1 MKSRFIAVLMAS
13 AFTGWTGTAIAD
25 DVIPGLHDM
34 LPQYIQDAGRIEV
47 ASDPQQP
54 PYDFLDDVNET
65 MIGVEQEL
73 LAEVGKRIGISINVT
88 AAPLPTIIPGIQS
101 GRFDLGASA
110 FGDFVERQKIVDII
124 DVNYEAAGL
133 VVAAGNP
140 LEINSIGDMC
150 GHKGAAHQGSTPLT
164 LFELQAERCPADSP
178 LEILQFP
185 TSDQAQLA
193 VKSGR
198 ADAYIANV
206 GVSSYMTANQ
216 PEGGI
221 QLELVTDSRYA
232 VGYQGWIVSKENSG
246 LRDAVIQALQSM
258 VDDGTYGEVFD
269 RWNLSQNVLETITYN
284 DAARFPPEEY
294 FNIDD

>member
-1 MKSRFIAVLMAS
+1 MRISALVGLISCSILANIGAAGAAEPIA
-13 AFTGWTGTAIAD
+13 
-25 DVIPGLHDM
+25 GLYEM
-34 LPQYIQDAGRIEV
+34 LPQYIKDAGRIEV

-54 PYDFLDDVNET
+54 PYDFYDEDNKTL
-65 MIGVEQEL
+65 IGVEQEL
-73 LAEVGKRIGISINVT
+73 LAEVSKRIGVPINVT
-88 AAPLPTIIPGIQS
+88 AAPFPTIIPGIQS

-110 FGDFVERQKIVDII
+110 FGDFVEREKIVDIV

-140 LEINSIGDMC
+140 LGIKSIGDMC
-150 GHKGAAHQGSTPLT
+150 GHRGAAHQGSTPLT
-164 LFELQAERCPADSP
+164 LFELQAERCPKDKP

-206 GVSSYMTANQ
+206 GVSAYSTANQ

-221 QLELVTDSRYA
+221 QLELITDTRYA
-232 VGYQGWIVSKENSG
+232 VGYQGWIVSKDNPG

-258 VDDGTYGEVFD
+258 VDDGSYGAVFEKWD
-269 RWNLSQNVLETITYN
+269 LSQNVLETVKYN
-284 DAARFPPEEY
+284 DAARFPPEKY
-294 FNIDD
+294 FNID

>member
-1 MKSRFIAVLMAS
+1 MKFRMTAALVAS
-13 AFTGWTGTAIAD
+13 TFFGLSGATLAGE
-25 DVIPGLHDM
+25 VIPGLYDM
-34 LPQYIQDAGRIEV
+34 LPQHIKDAGQIEV

-54 PYDFLDDVNET
+54 PYDFYDEDNSTL
-65 MIGVEQEL
+65 IGVEQEL
-73 LAEVGKRIGISINVT
+73 LAEVATRIGIELNVT
-88 AAPLPTIIPGIQS
+88 AAPFPTIIPGIQS

-110 FGDFVERQKIVDII
+110 FGDFIEREQIVDII

-133 VVAAGNP
+133 VVVKGNP
-140 LEINSIGDMC
+140 LGITTIGDMC
-150 GHKGAAHQGSTPLT
+150 GHRGAAHQGSTPLT
-164 LFELQAERCPADSP
+164 LFEMQAERCPADQP

-206 GVSSYMTANQ
+206 GVSAYSTANQ

-221 QLELVTDSRYA
+221 QIELVTDSRYA
-232 VGYQGWIVSKENSG
+232 VGYQGWIVSKDNPG

-258 VDDGTYGEVFD
+258 VDDGSYGAVFEKWD
-269 RWNLSQNVLETITYN
+269 LSQNVLETIVYN
-284 DAARFPPEEY
+284 DAARFPPEDY
-294 FNIDD
+294 FNID